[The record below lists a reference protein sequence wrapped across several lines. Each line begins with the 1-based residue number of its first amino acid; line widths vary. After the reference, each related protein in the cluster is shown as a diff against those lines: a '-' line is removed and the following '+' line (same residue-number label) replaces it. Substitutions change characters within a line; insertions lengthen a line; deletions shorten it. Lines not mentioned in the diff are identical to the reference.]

1 MKRIGA
7 LTADS
12 VAMLMV
18 SIGYDPEY
26 ITEWIKRAVTDGESY
41 PVGPVTQIRFTT
53 VSQTFIM
60 YVDTDEPIGDDDIPP
75 EVIR

>member
-1 MKRIGA
+1 MKRIGS

-12 VAMLMV
+12 IAMLMLT
-18 SIGYDPEY
+18 IGYTPNQIADYVNEA
-26 ITEWIKRAVTDGESY
+26 IAKGESF
-41 PVGPVTQIRFTT
+41 PEGPVTQIRFTT

-60 YVDTDEPIGDDDIPP
+60 YVDIGEPIGDGDMPP